1 MALLSNPNPPGLYLQ
16 PLMTF
21 QVGASHPPTSTH
33 LWDFSGNNAGP
44 KGCLKYEAQEG
55 AWNLQ

>member
-16 PLMTF
+16 PLTTL

-33 LWDFSGNNAGP
+33 LWDFFGNNAGP
-44 KGCLKYEAQEG
+44 KGCLRCEAQEG